1 MEGLL
6 MDIKLRHTP
15 SFGVA
20 RLVLGANE
28 HVKVEAGAMY
38 AVSAG
43 VHLESKMDGGF
54 MKAAKRAMLG
64 GESFF
69 VSTYTAPS
77 NGGFVDA
84 AARLPGDL
92 LSLDIA
98 PDRGMFVQKG
108 SWLASSAGVELD
120 TRWGG
125 FKNMFGTEGGFILHT
140 AGSGAMVISC
150 YGALETWDLQ
160 PGQMLTVDTGH
171 MVAYE
176 ESVQMSLRK
185 ATGGLVQSF
194 KSGEGLVFDFTG
206 PGKVMTQTRNPNEL
220 LGWIGAT
227 LGTGNSSGAAPGGM
241 LGGVFGRD

>member
-1 MEGLL
+1 ME
-6 MDIKLRHTP
+6 IKLRHTP

-20 RLVLGANE
+20 RLMLGANE

-38 AVSAG
+38 AMSSG
-43 VHLESKMDGGF
+43 VALESKMDGGF

-69 VSTYTAPS
+69 ISSYLAPEQ
-77 NGGFVDA
+77 GGFVDV

-92 LSLDIA
+92 LPLEVA

-108 SWLASSAGVELD
+108 SWLASGNAVELD
-120 TRWGG
+120 TKWGG
-125 FKNMFGTEGGFILHT
+125 FKNMFGQEGGFILR
-140 AGSGAMVISC
+140 ASGMGSMVISC

-160 PGQMLTVDTGH
+160 PGQVLIVDTGH

-194 KSGEGLVFDFTG
+194 KSGEGFVFDFTG

-227 LGTGNSSGAAPGGM
+227 IGTGNSSGTSSSGV